1 MEMEAFF
8 ITLGLNIISERL
20 DGRRDGFPFVVIQR
34 NMDTGCANLALCK
47 TQQGYSPPGEGETLP
62 ASLKISA
69 TGLAEQ
75 SFAKLKIAAARPL
88 SLGRVALLGIAQ
100 RTVSIKFAPNQKK
113 KPRAKALPESIQT
126 IGDWIQAMRAE
137 KNLTPGH
144 LAAKMGIAAGV
155 VRSWES
161 GTSQPDDRQLKVLAN
176 LLGFDPTQGNAVFAS
191 I

>member
-1 MEMEAFF
+1 
-8 ITLGLNIISERL
+8 
-20 DGRRDGFPFVVIQR
+20 
-34 NMDTGCANLALCK
+34 
-47 TQQGYSPPGEGETLP
+47 
-62 ASLKISA
+62 
-69 TGLAEQ
+69 
-75 SFAKLKIAAARPL
+75 
-88 SLGRVALLGIAQ
+88 LGIAQ